1 MCIFYLHSVNPLL
14 DLLPVLLF
22 LSHTNTHMH
31 SERGPDAQGR
41 HSAAQVCK
49 CVGGGEFTF
58 RSFPDIPES
67 LLIGR
72 CQPHALAFS
81 FCSATAWIFLG
92 WVLIQV
98 LSDVGEGR
106 GAVEELNKTRGGV

>member
-1 MCIFYLHSVNPLL
+1 MP
-14 DLLPVLLF
+14 
-22 LSHTNTHMH
+22 
-31 SERGPDAQGR
+31 RGDT
-41 HSAAQVCK
+41 AAQVCK

-72 CQPHALAFS
+72 CSGFLI
-81 FCSATAWIFLG
+81 CSATAWIFLG
-92 WVLIQV
+92 WVLIQL